1 MLVNECCNPDVVCCG
16 PETVVQE
23 VAALMRKHHVG
34 SVVVTDDEN
43 MRVPIG
49 IVTDRDIVI
58 ETIAPELDV
67 KTITAS
73 DIMSA
78 PVVTVRDTDGLPE
91 TLHLMRTHKV
101 RRIPVVADD
110 GTLFGIVTVDDVINL
125 LAQELQTIT
134 GAIVG
139 QPMLEA
145 QMRK

>member
-34 SVVVTDDEN
+34 SVVVTDADDT
-43 MRVPIG
+43 RVPIG

-58 ETIAPELDV
+58 ETVAPELDV

-78 PVVTVRDTDGLPE
+78 PVVTVRDTDNLPE
-91 TLHLMRTHKV
+91 ALRLMRTHKV
-101 RRIPVVADD
+101 RRIPVVTEGGA
-110 GTLFGIVTVDDVINL
+110 LFGIVTVDDVINL

-134 GAIVG
+134 GAIIG

>member
-1 MLVNECCNPDVVCCG
+1 
-16 PETVVQE
+16 
-23 VAALMRKHHVG
+23 
-34 SVVVTDDEN
+34 